1 MPTEAAPELKMP
13 SYGGQ
18 AVIEGVMMRGK
29 KAVAMAVRS
38 PQGGIVMFDEQLPAL
53 YRSIWFKTPFVRG
66 VLSLWD
72 SLELGMRYL
81 TKAANVQTGEDEKIE
96 GAALFFTV
104 LAAVLVGIGLFFL
117 LPALAAGW
125 VDKFLNLG
133 SWWSN
138 LFEGILRLAILV
150 LYMALVGRMPD
161 IKRTFMYHGAEHKT
175 INAFEAGVEL
185 TPQNVALQTKVHPR
199 CGTSFILTLVI
210 FSVLIFSIL
219 GPLPLQ
225 WRLISRVLLLPVVA
239 GLAYEYIRWA
249 AHAMD
254 KSAFV
259 RALIKPNLL
268 LQKLTTK
275 EPTEDMLEVA
285 IAAFKRM
292 YALEQDTEEAQPLT
306 S

>member
-1 MPTEAAPELKMP
+1 MTTEAAPELKMP

-38 PQGGIVMFDEQLPAL
+38 PQGEIVLFEEQLPAV
-53 YRSIWFKTPFVRG
+53 YRSVWFRTPFVRG
-66 VLSLWD
+66 VLGLWD

-96 GAALFFTV
+96 GGTLVLTV
-104 LAAVLVGIGLFFL
+104 LLAVALGVGIFFL

-125 VDKFLNLG
+125 VDKSLSLG

-138 LFEGILRLAILV
+138 LFEGFLRLTILV
-150 LYMALVGRMPD
+150 GYLLLVGRMPD

-185 TPQNVALQTKVHPR
+185 TPENVALQTKVHPR

-210 FSVLIFSIL
+210 FSVLIFSLL
-219 GPLPLQ
+219 GPLPLH
-225 WRLISRVLLLPVVA
+225 WRLISRIFMLPVVA
-239 GLAYEYIRWA
+239 GIAYEYIRWA
-249 AHAMD
+249 AKMMD

-259 RALIKPNLL
+259 RTIIKPNLL
-268 LQKLTTK
+268 LQRLTTK
-275 EPTEDMLEVA
+275 EPTIEMLEVA
-285 IAAFKRM
+285 IAAFNRM
-292 YALEQDTEEAQPLT
+292 FALEHETAEA
-306 S
+306 

>member
-1 MPTEAAPELKMP
+1 MPTETARELKMP

-38 PQGGIVMFDEQLPAL
+38 PQGEIVMFDEQLPAL
-53 YRSIWFKTPFVRG
+53 YRSFWFKTPFVRG
-66 VLSLWD
+66 VLNLWD

-96 GAALFFTV
+96 GGTLFLTV
-104 LAAVLVGIGLFFL
+104 LVAVLLSVGLFFL

-125 VDKFLNLG
+125 VDQALNLG
-133 SWWSN
+133 GWWSN
-138 LFEGILRLAILV
+138 LFEGFLRLAILV
-150 LYMALVGRMPD
+150 LYMALVGKMPD

-175 INAFEAGVEL
+175 INAFEAGMEL
-185 TPQNVALQTKVHPR
+185 TPRNVALQTKVHPR

-210 FSVLIFSIL
+210 FSVLIFSVL
-219 GPLPLQ
+219 GPLPIY
-225 WRLISRVLLLPVVA
+225 WRLISRILLLPVVA

-249 AHAMD
+249 ARAMD
-254 KSAFV
+254 KSAIV
-259 RALIKPNLL
+259 RAMIKPNLL

-285 IAAFKRM
+285 IAAFNRM
-292 YALEQDTEEAQPLT
+292 YALEHETEQAQP
-306 S
+306 SGA

>member
-249 AHAMD
+249 AHAMN

>member
-1 MPTEAAPELKMP
+1 MPTETARELKMP

-38 PQGGIVMFDEQLPAL
+38 PQGEIVMFDEQLPAL
-53 YRSIWFKTPFVRG
+53 YRSFWFKTPFVRG
-66 VLSLWD
+66 VLNLWD

-96 GAALFFTV
+96 GGTLFLTV
-104 LAAVLVGIGLFFL
+104 LVAVLLSVGLFFL

-125 VDKFLNLG
+125 VDQALNLG
-133 SWWSN
+133 GWWSN
-138 LFEGILRLAILV
+138 LFEGFLRLAILV
-150 LYMALVGRMPD
+150 LYMALVGKMPD

-175 INAFEAGVEL
+175 INAFEAGMEL
-185 TPQNVALQTKVHPR
+185 TPRNVALQTKVHPR
-199 CGTSFILTLVI
+199 CGTSLILTLVI
-210 FSVLIFSIL
+210 FSVLIFSVL
-219 GPLPLQ
+219 GPLPIY
-225 WRLISRVLLLPVVA
+225 WRLISRILLLPVVA

-249 AHAMD
+249 ARAMD
-254 KSAFV
+254 KSAIV
-259 RALIKPNLL
+259 RAMIKPNLL

-285 IAAFKRM
+285 IAAFNRM
-292 YALEQDTEEAQPLT
+292 YALEHETEQAQP
-306 S
+306 SGA

>member
-1 MPTEAAPELKMP
+1 MPTETAPELKMP

-38 PQGGIVMFDEQLPAL
+38 PQGEIVMFDEQLPAL
-53 YRSIWFKTPFVRG
+53 YRSVWFRTPFVRG
-66 VLSLWD
+66 VLGLWD
-72 SLELGMRYL
+72 SLMLGMRYL

-96 GAALFFTV
+96 GGTLVLTV
-104 LAAVLVGIGLFFL
+104 LVAVVLGVGVFFL

-125 VDKFLNLG
+125 VDKALKLG

-138 LFEGILRLAILV
+138 LFEGFLRLAILV
-150 LYMALVGRMPD
+150 AYMALVGKMPD

-175 INAFEAGVEL
+175 INAFESGVEL
-185 TPQNVALQTKVHPR
+185 TPQNVALQSKVHPR

-219 GPLPLQ
+219 GPLPLH
-225 WRLISRVLLLPVVA
+225 WRLISRVLLLPLVA
-239 GLAYEYIRWA
+239 GIAYEYIRWA
-249 AHAMD
+249 ARAMD

-259 RALIKPNLL
+259 RAIIAPNLL

-275 EPTEDMLEVA
+275 EPTEDMLEVS
-285 IAAFKRM
+285 IAAFNRM
-292 YALEQDTEEAQPLT
+292 YALEHDTEQAQPL
-306 S
+306 SA

>member
-96 GAALFFTV
+96 GGTLVLTV
-104 LAAVLVGIGLFFL
+104 LVAVVLGVGVFFL
-117 LPALAAGW
+117 LPALTAGW
-125 VDKFLNLG
+125 VDKALKLG

-199 CGTSFILTLVI
+199 CGTSFILTLVV

-219 GPLPLQ
+219 GPLPLH

>member
-1 MPTEAAPELKMP
+1 MTTEAAPELKMP

-38 PQGGIVMFDEQLPAL
+38 PQGEIVLFEEQLPAV
-53 YRSIWFKTPFVRG
+53 YRSVWFRTPFVRG
-66 VLSLWD
+66 VLGLWD

-96 GAALFFTV
+96 GGTLVLTV
-104 LAAVLVGIGLFFL
+104 LLAVALGVGIFFL

-125 VDKFLNLG
+125 VDKSISLG

-138 LFEGILRLAILV
+138 LFEGFLRLTILV
-150 LYMALVGRMPD
+150 GYLLLVGRMPD
-161 IKRTFMYHGAEHKT
+161 IKRTFIYHGAEHKT

-185 TPQNVALQTKVHPR
+185 TPENVALQTKVHPR

-210 FSVLIFSIL
+210 FSVLIFSLL
-219 GPLPLQ
+219 GPLPLH
-225 WRLISRVLLLPVVA
+225 WRLISRIFMLPVVA
-239 GLAYEYIRWA
+239 GIAYEYIRWA
-249 AHAMD
+249 AKMMD

-259 RALIKPNLL
+259 RTIIKPNLL
-268 LQKLTTK
+268 LQRLTTK
-275 EPTEDMLEVA
+275 EPTIEMLEVA
-285 IAAFKRM
+285 IAAFNRM
-292 YALEQDTEEAQPLT
+292 FALEHETAEA
-306 S
+306 

>member
-1 MPTEAAPELKMP
+1 MPSDSTPELKMP

-38 PQGGIVMFDEQLPAL
+38 PQGEIVMFDEQLPEV
-53 YRSIWFKTPFVRG
+53 YRSVWFRTPFVRG

-72 SLELGMRYL
+72 SLEMGMRYL

-96 GAALFFTV
+96 GGTLVLTV
-104 LAAVLVGIGLFFL
+104 LVALALGVGLFFL

-125 VDKFLNLG
+125 IDKALQLG

-138 LFEGILRLAILV
+138 LLEGFLRLSILV
-150 LYMALVGRMPD
+150 AYLALVGKMPD

-175 INAFEAGVEL
+175 INAFESGVEL

-210 FSVLIFSIL
+210 FSVLIFSLL
-219 GPLPLQ
+219 GPLPLH
-225 WRLISRVLLLPVVA
+225 WRLISRVLMLPLVA
-239 GLAYEYIRWA
+239 GIAYEYIRWA
-249 AHAMD
+249 ARGMD

-259 RALIKPNLL
+259 RAIIAPNLL

-285 IAAFKRM
+285 IAAFNRM
-292 YALEQDTEEAQPLT
+292 YALERANEQVQPLGA
-306 S
+306 